1 MGAPAIKSASGKG
14 ISIRGSDI
22 DTDQIIPARYLKAI
36 TFDGLGEFSF
46 RDLRFDGEGRE
57 LEHPFNDKEY
67 QDASILVVNSN
78 FGCGSSR
85 EHAPQALMRWGIEA
99 IIGHSFAEIFA
110 GNCLALGIP
119 VVEMEAA
126 QIEIL
131 QEWVESNPGTEIHID
146 IVAQEIRYNEQDI
159 QVSIPKSHR
168 KALVDGIWDTTALLK
183 SNPEEVKQISGQIPY
198 IK

>member
-1 MGAPAIKSASGKG
+1 M
-14 ISIRGSDI
+14 

-46 RDLRFDGEGRE
+46 RDIRFDGEGRE

-146 IVAQEIRYNEQDI
+146 IVAQKIRYNEQDI
-159 QVSIPKSHR
+159 QVSIPESHR

>member
-14 ISIRGSDI
+14 ISIRCSDI

-78 FGCGSSR
+78 FGFG
-85 EHAPQALMRWGIEA
+85 
-99 IIGHSFAEIFA
+99 
-110 GNCLALGIP
+110 
-119 VVEMEAA
+119 
-126 QIEIL
+126 
-131 QEWVESNPGTEIHID
+131 
-146 IVAQEIRYNEQDI
+146 
-159 QVSIPKSHR
+159 
-168 KALVDGIWDTTALLK
+168 
-183 SNPEEVKQISGQIPY
+183 
-198 IK
+198 

>member
-1 MGAPAIKSASGKG
+1 
-14 ISIRGSDI
+14 
-22 DTDQIIPARYLKAI
+22 
-36 TFDGLGEFSF
+36 
-46 RDLRFDGEGRE
+46 
-57 LEHPFNDKEY
+57 
-67 QDASILVVNSN
+67 
-78 FGCGSSR
+78 
-85 EHAPQALMRWGIEA
+85 MRWGIEA
-99 IIGHSFAEIFA
+99 IIGQSFAEIFS

-146 IVAQEIRYNEQDI
+146 IVAQKIRYNQQEI
-159 QVSIPKSHR
+159 QVNIPESHR

-183 SNPEEVKQISGQIPY
+183 SNPEEVKQVSGQIPY

>member
-1 MGAPAIKSASGKG
+1 MGAPAIKSASGNG

-46 RDLRFDGEGRE
+46 RDLRFDGEGRD

-85 EHAPQALMRWGIEA
+85 EHAPQALMRWGIKA
-99 IIGHSFAEIFA
+99 IIGHSFAEIFS
-110 GNCLALGIP
+110 GNCLALDVP
-119 VVEMEAA
+119 VVEMDAV
-126 QIEIL
+126 QIEKL
-131 QEWVESNPGTEIHID
+131 QEWIELNPGEEIHID
-146 IVAQEIRYNEQDI
+146 IVAQKIRYNEQDI
-159 QVSIPKSHR
+159 QVSIPESHR